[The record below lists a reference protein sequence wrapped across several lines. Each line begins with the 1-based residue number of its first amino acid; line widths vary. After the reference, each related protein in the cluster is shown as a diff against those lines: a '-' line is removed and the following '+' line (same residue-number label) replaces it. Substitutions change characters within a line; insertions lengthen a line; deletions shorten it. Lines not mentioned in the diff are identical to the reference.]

1 MWKGGIMVYFYNN
14 FLLLSLWFNKAFSR
28 MLLSLSEIFFGCSHM
43 LKCLLLAAGKWWF
56 LLPGEEL
63 WFDVLLDVFLWHLN
77 SAFYEHWQ
85 WFMPQVKGFLYP
97 ALLVNAALS
106 SNHLNHVV
114 PDRISVFA
122 VINTLAHSKREA
134 PVFWKTNRL
143 RKSFIDPFFLSSSL
157 HPFPTQN
164 WLCCHTAM
172 TSRMAPLQ
180 RKQMKAYWFYSM
192 QWHLRHQQSTRIKIN
207 WTNTLEDA

>member
-1 MWKGGIMVYFYNN
+1 
-14 FLLLSLWFNKAFSR
+14 
-28 MLLSLSEIFFGCSHM
+28 
-43 LKCLLLAAGKWWF
+43 
-56 LLPGEEL
+56 
-63 WFDVLLDVFLWHLN
+63 
-77 SAFYEHWQ
+77 
-85 WFMPQVKGFLYP
+85 MP
-97 ALLVNAALS
+97 A
-106 SNHLNHVV
+106 
-114 PDRISVFA
+114 RISVFA

-192 QWHLRHQQSTRIKIN
+192 QWHLRHNRAPGLRLIGQIHWKMPNLIYFFTIKLCRRGTDRKHLEVFNKVTWQTIFLQQMLGRGQQLCSSLFIF
-207 WTNTLEDA
+207 